1 MTGTS
6 TATGAQPPYKPNQV
20 LVDESDLLPIVGELR
35 RLGIEARQEPVRGTG
50 VVRLQLLSSTPVQ
63 VGDLVQTLRRRHPAA
78 RVAPNH
84 LLRPASHMHAVGTR
98 APEPAPALPELP
110 TGENL
115 PGRGVTIG
123 VIDSGFCDHPWFG
136 GRVEFRDED
145 REAPPAD
152 TSQPLPFATGHGT
165 FVTGVILQHAPGAR
179 IIVRGI
185 LNDEGEMSDDELG
198 EAVAELEG
206 VDILNLSLGT
216 TGVDREEAVKL
227 LATANS
233 LFKLWQR
240 KPEMVVVAPAGNDGK
255 NIDFW
260 PAKFDPVVAV
270 AALDAS
276 GQSRASFSNFG
287 DWVDACSQGEDVHSR
302 FLDWEGDVEAPPLN
316 KQGRGRKVKSDPF
329 TGWALW
335 DGTSFASARVTG
347 AIAAAMDLANGVDG
361 PSAVRTLLEGARPVA
376 GCGAVVQPRS
386 PVAP

>member
-1 MTGTS
+1 MTGTRTS
-6 TATGAQPPYKPNQV
+6 KPAQPSYEPDQV
-20 LVDESDLLPIVGELR
+20 LVDEADLAPILTELR
-35 RLGIEARQEPVRGTG
+35 RLDIAAREEPVAGTG
-50 VVRLQLLSSTPVQ
+50 VVRLQLLSRTPVA
-63 VGDLVQTLRRRHPAA
+63 VGELVQALRRRCPAV

-98 APEPAPALPELP
+98 APEPAPPLPDLP
-110 TGENL
+110 TGDNL
-115 PGRGVTIG
+115 PGHGVTIG
-123 VIDSGFCDHPWFG
+123 VIDSGFCDHPWFA
-136 GRVEFRDED
+136 GRVEFRPED
-145 REAPPAD
+145 VEGPPAD
-152 TSQPLPFATGHGT
+152 TNRPLPFATGHGT

-179 IIVRGI
+179 VIVRRI
-185 LNDEGEMSDDELG
+185 LNDHGEMSDAELG

-260 PAKFDPVVAV
+260 PGKFDPVVAV

-276 GQSRASFSNFG
+276 GRSRASFSNFG
-287 DWVDACSQGEDVHSR
+287 DWVDACSKGEGVHSR
-302 FLDWEGDVEAPPLN
+302 FLDWAGDVEAPPLN
-316 KQGRGRKVKSDPF
+316 EHGRGRRVRSDPF

-335 DGTSFASARVTG
+335 DGTSFATARVTG
-347 AIAAAMDLANGVDG
+347 AIAAAMDPANGVDG
-361 PSAVRTLLEGARPVA
+361 PSAVGTLLQGPRPVA

-386 PVAP
+386 LVAP